1 VGSPYLTG
9 EKNMRKIKGIFVLA
23 MFALPMLAACP
34 DMGSEEANGGE
45 TCDPEDP
52 TSCSADDELCHPYA
66 RVCVANCAMQEGA
79 CDETALPVCA
89 SEDPFTNI
97 CQCETTESCGDDE
110 VCHPVTRLCENTCDP
125 ATDTC
130 PMVGDEQWDCLMVE
144 GESFEMD
151 HDDAGTMTYDVY
163 ACQPPS
169 GSCTGNEDICDAD
182 TEHCG
187 PDGQCAPNCTNDNSI
202 GDENDSGSV
211 CLSTGR
217 WVAKCVDTDCEAG
230 EVCDANAENDT
241 FNFCIDMLDAPCD
254 TNGELYTDGNGDEHV
269 CVDGTWEAAC
279 DQDTC
284 APDYQLCQHDETKTT
299 FNECDEADNVTNT
312 GCEGAAAFSE
322 TRSEDGPLIHL
333 LVYKADDDTTDR
345 TCTSGTPHLVSLH
358 YSDPTP
364 DAYASMDVDAYSALL
379 WNRGDDNFGARSA
392 TNALEY
398 SDDATDAMG
407 NVTMVI
413 CFSEAPDDLA
423 VQVMDAAG
431 NTSNV
436 ACVTREDLL
445 MEPGLVGAASRQVPR
460 I

>member
-1 VGSPYLTG
+1 
-9 EKNMRKIKGIFVLA
+9 MRKIKGIFVLA

-34 DMGSEEANGGE
+34 PMDGEEETGGAA
-45 TCDPEDP
+45 CDPEDP

-79 CDETALPVCA
+79 CDETALPLCGTD
-89 SEDPFTNI
+89 EPFTNI

-130 PMVGDEQWDCLMVE
+130 PMVGDEQWECQMVM
-144 GESFEMD
+144 GESYELD
-151 HDDAGTMTYDVY
+151 NGDAGMMTYHVY

-187 PDGQCAPNCTNDNSI
+187 PDGQCAPNCTNDNNV
-202 GDENDSGSV
+202 GTLQNDMA

-217 WVAKCVDTDCEAG
+217 WVPECDDATCEDG
-230 EVCDANAENDT
+230 EVCDRDAANET

-254 TNGELYTDGNGDEHV
+254 INGATYNDGNGEQHV
-269 CVDGTWEAAC
+269 CVDSVWEVAC
-279 DQDTC
+279 DQDIC
-284 APDYQLCQHDETKTT
+284 APDYELCQDDSSKTT
-299 FNECDEADNVTNT
+299 FNECDDADNVTNT
-312 GCEGAAAFSE
+312 GCDGAAAFSE

-333 LVYKADDDTTDR
+333 LVYKADDTTDR
-345 TCTSGTPHLVSLH
+345 TCSSGTPYLVSLH

-364 DAYASMDVDAYSALL
+364 DAYASMSSDAYSALL
-379 WNRGDDNFGARSA
+379 WNRGDDTLGVRSA
-392 TNALEY
+392 TNALEFG
-398 SDDATDAMG
+398 DTATDEMG

-413 CFSEAPDDLA
+413 CFTAAPDDLA
-423 VQVMDAAG
+423 VQITDAAG
-431 NTSNV
+431 NASNV

-445 MEPGLVGAASRQVPR
+445 MEPGDTTLPEEETDGGM
-460 I
+460 